1 MSYCSTEA
9 AHMCMHAV
17 LEKFDDRMTNKSR
30 KKKIDRNTIVC
41 TEIKKTTNFI
51 CGFFD
56 GKSTDPKLIFL

>member
-1 MSYCSTEA
+1 MSCHSTEA

-41 TEIKKTTNFI
+41 TEIKNKLRTSFAI
-51 CGFFD
+51 
-56 GKSTDPKLIFL
+56 SLTDLKLIFL